1 MSATRRQALR
11 VFALAGAAVLLPLPT
26 VVWADEKP
34 APPKLPPASAA
45 EAEARYQAI
54 LKKYPLRFSAEEKAM
69 VRKSCF
75 DLQPALDDVRAF
87 PLSNADEPA
96 NVFRP
101 RR

>member
-1 MSATRRQALR
+1 MTLTRRQLLR
-11 VFALAGAAVLLPLPT
+11 VVALAGAAGILPRRGF
-26 VVWADEKP
+26 ASDEKP
-34 APPKLPPASAA
+34 TPPKLPAASAA

-54 LKKYPLRFSAEEKAM
+54 MKKYPGRFSAEEKAL

-96 NVFRP
+96 HVFRP